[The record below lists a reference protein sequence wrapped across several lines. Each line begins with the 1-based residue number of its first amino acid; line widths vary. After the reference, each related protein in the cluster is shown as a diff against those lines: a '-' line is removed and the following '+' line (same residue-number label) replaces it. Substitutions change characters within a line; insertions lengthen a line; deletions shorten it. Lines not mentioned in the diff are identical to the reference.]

1 MTIGDYDIEE
11 EDLII
16 VKPIGIGG
24 EVGAIAKGLADPTK
38 KGPVRFSTAIE
49 GPDYLY
55 VGDGINLFGPCKNNK
70 CIAYNKEVC
79 SIFGFGTFDFAKDLD
94 PDSDKCPKC
103 PVCECSLVKLE
114 TCGFKN
120 CNYSYVGNKIDNNNK
135 IIPVNY
141 INRISEPN
149 KLDYFQIGK
158 NGEYKSIWIK
168 LEITAK
174 PL

>member
-1 MTIGDYDIEE
+1 MTIGYYEIEE
-11 EDLII
+11 GNVIFGDKI
-16 VKPIGIGG
+16 PIGG

-38 KGPVRFSTAIE
+38 KGPVRFPITTE
-49 GPDYLY
+49 GPDYLS
-55 VGDGINLFGPCKNNK
+55 VGNGINLFGPCKNKK

-79 SIFGFGTFDFAKDLD
+79 SIFGFGAFDFAKDLK

-141 INRISEPN
+141 SNRISELN

-158 NGEYKSIWIK
+158 SGEYKSIWIK